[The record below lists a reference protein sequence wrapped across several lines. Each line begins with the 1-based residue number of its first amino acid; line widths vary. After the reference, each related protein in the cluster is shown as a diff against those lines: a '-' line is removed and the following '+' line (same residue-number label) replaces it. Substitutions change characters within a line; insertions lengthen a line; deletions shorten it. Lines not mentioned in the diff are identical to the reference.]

1 MPKSIYSLYT
11 EFISSFIYFQKMG
24 EICNVWDSSDILKET
39 LRNNP
44 QVKFLKEKPEVEAVE
59 LDAYQEFTSK
69 MKFVDIQKIAANLIV
84 YDSGLNNSVVKHLD
98 NAGIKSIFDIG
109 IKINKDES
117 GPNIAL
123 LKQYASLI
131 KTYQTKSKKEKLN
144 IYIMSDSYSIISQF
158 QLYGDPSWKI
168 TSLSKNIPKDIET
181 TFIQS
186 LAEIQIM
193 CALPAL
199 ILDFNF
205 PSDRFIYLMKRNQKL
220 DYFVEINNTE
230 WKL

>member
-1 MPKSIYSLYT
+1 MKKAKIVTPEPQEGIEIKQKPARILVEILVFGHDKDKPKVHELNN
-11 EFISSFIYFQKMG
+11 ELQKQISSHRKTRARARVF
-24 EICNVWDSSDILKET
+24 W
-39 LRNNP
+39 
-44 QVKFLKEKPEVEAVE
+44 
-59 LDAYQEFTSK
+59 
-69 MKFVDIQKIAANLIV
+69 
-84 YDSGLNNSVVKHLD
+84 
-98 NAGIKSIFDIG
+98 
-109 IKINKDES
+109 KINNDES